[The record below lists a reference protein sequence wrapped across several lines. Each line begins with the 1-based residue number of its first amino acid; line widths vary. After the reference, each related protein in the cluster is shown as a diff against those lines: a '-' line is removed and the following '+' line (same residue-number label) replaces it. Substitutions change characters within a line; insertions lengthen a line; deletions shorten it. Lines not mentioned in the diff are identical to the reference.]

1 MFCEATAPPNI
12 HGNLGDTL
20 LGVSKGHVT
29 VSATLATATVL
40 ITEILSDRW
49 VDRTLFTLAANC
61 ELLLSVGRI
70 TMPCSFFPTIT
81 SEPFAAEDI

>member
-1 MFCEATAPPNI
+1 MFCEVTAPPNI
-12 HGNLGDTL
+12 HGNLWDML

-40 ITEILSDRW
+40 LTEVLSDRW
-49 VDRTLFTLAANC
+49 VDCTLFTLAANC

-70 TMPCSFFPTIT
+70 TKPCSFFPTIT